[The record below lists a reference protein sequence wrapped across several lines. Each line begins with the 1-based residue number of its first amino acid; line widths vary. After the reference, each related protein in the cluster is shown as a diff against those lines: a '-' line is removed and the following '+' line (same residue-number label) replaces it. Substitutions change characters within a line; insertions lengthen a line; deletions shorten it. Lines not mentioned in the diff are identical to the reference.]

1 MKGIQKT
8 FSRDYR
14 SSDTKN
20 SKLYSNID
28 KKHFYCYCSFHKTC
42 TSIPHKH
49 VLTKNIMRSNNN
61 LCMTKTIRKPIML
74 RSRLKT
80 KCNKKEV
87 KRKLGKSLK
96 EVIYANFI
104 CKIYQ
109 IVESS
114 GKVSSLAIEKK
125 G

>member
-1 MKGIQKT
+1 M
-8 FSRDYR
+8 
-14 SSDTKN
+14 
-20 SKLYSNID
+20 
-28 KKHFYCYCSFHKTC
+28 
-42 TSIPHKH
+42 
-49 VLTKNIMRSNNN
+49 LTKNIMRSNNN
-61 LCMTKTIRKPIML
+61 LYMTKTLRKPIML

-96 EVIYANFI
+96 EVIYATFV

-114 GKVSSLAIEKK
+114 GKVSSLALERK